1 MSNNDGVDT
10 VMIMELPIVLNKK
23 HAFVNV
29 GKRQMINFASNDYL
43 GLSDNE
49 ELKAHVKSTIDLY
62 GLGATGSRRLSGN
75 HQLYLETEDHMARW
89 VGKPA
94 GVMFNSGYQMNSAI
108 FSTLA
113 STSSLII
120 TDKLIHASIIDGV
133 QNSKAQLV
141 RFRHNDVQ
149 HLSQVLKKYA
159 HHKSDLYIVIDSI
172 YSMDGDMAPLQAIIE
187 LKKQYQAT
195 LIVDEA
201 HSIGLYGNG
210 GNGWVNHHNAL
221 DDVDIVLLAFGKSF
235 GLSGAMLV
243 SNQEIVQKIKAKC
256 RSYIYST
263 ALPLPIS
270 SGIKKASEII
280 SERNDLNKKLN
291 ENIGLFK
298 TLISTKSNTQIQP
311 IIIGDKDTAIHIET
325 GLIEKG
331 FFCRSVHH
339 PTVPKGESR
348 LRITITS
355 EHTTLQ
361 INALAEA
368 LNTALV
374 Q

>member
-1 MSNNDGVDT
+1 
-10 VMIMELPIVLNKK
+10 MELPIILNKK
-23 HAFVNV
+23 NALANV
-29 GKRQMINFASNDYL
+29 GNRQMVNFASNDYL

-49 ELKAHVKSTIDLY
+49 ELKAHVKSAIDLY

-120 TDKLIHASIIDGV
+120 TDKLIHASIIDGA
-133 QNSKAQLV
+133 QNSNAQLV
-141 RFRHNDVQ
+141 RFRHNDAQ

-159 HHKSDLYIVIDSI
+159 HHKTDVYIVIESI
-172 YSMDGDMAPLQAIIE
+172 YSMDGDMAPLQSIIE

-201 HSIGLYGNG
+201 HSIGLYGNA

-221 DDVDIVLLAFGKSF
+221 DDVDMVLLAFGKSF

-243 SNQEIVQKIKAKC
+243 SNQEIAQRMKAKC

-263 ALPLPIS
+263 ALPLPIA

-280 SERNDLNKKLN
+280 SERNDLNEKLN
-291 ENIGLFK
+291 KNIRFFK
-298 TLISTKSNTQIQP
+298 TLISTTSNTQIQP
-311 IIIGDKDTAIHIET
+311 IIIGDKDTAIQVERA
-325 GLIEKG
+325 LLDKG
-331 FFCRSVHH
+331 FFCRAVHH

-355 EHTTLQ
+355 AHTTTQ
-361 INALAEA
+361 IKALAEA
-368 LNTALV
+368 MNNAFV

>member
-1 MSNNDGVDT
+1 MMSMD
-10 VMIMELPIVLNKK
+10 LPLILHKK
-23 HAFVNV
+23 HSLATVGNQQMVN
-29 GKRQMINFASNDYL
+29 FTSNDYL
-43 GLSDNE
+43 GFSDNE
-49 ELKAHVKSTIDLY
+49 ELKAHVKHALDLY

-75 HQLYLETEDHMARW
+75 HQVYLETEAHIARW
-89 VGKPA
+89 IGKPA
-94 GVMFNSGYQMNSAI
+94 GVMFNSGYQMNGAI

-113 STSSLII
+113 SKSSLII

-133 QNSKAQLV
+133 QNSEAQLV
-141 RFRHNDVQ
+141 RFRHNDVH

-159 HHKSDLYIVIDSI
+159 HNKTDIYIVIESI
-172 YSMDGDMAPLQAIIE
+172 YSMDGDMSPLLAIIE

-210 GNGWVNHHNAL
+210 GNGWVNQHNGL
-221 DDVDIVLLAFGKSF
+221 DDVDVMLLAFGKSF

-243 SNQEIVQKIKAKC
+243 SNQEIVQRMKAKC

-263 ALPLPIS
+263 ALPLPIA

-280 SERNDLNKKLN
+280 SERNDLNQKLN
-291 ENIGLFK
+291 KNIRLFK
-298 TLISTKSNTQIQP
+298 TLISTTSNTQIQP
-311 IIIGDKDTAIHIET
+311 IIIGDKDTAIQVERK
-325 GLIEKG
+325 LLERG

-355 EHTTLQ
+355 AHTATQ
-361 INALAEA
+361 IKALAEA
-368 LNTALV
+368 INNAFV

>member
-1 MSNNDGVDT
+1 MD
-10 VMIMELPIVLNKK
+10 LPLILHKK
-23 HAFVNV
+23 HSLATVGNQQMVN
-29 GKRQMINFASNDYL
+29 FTSNDYL
-43 GLSDNE
+43 GFSDNE
-49 ELKAHVKSTIDLY
+49 ELKAHVKHALDLY

-75 HQLYLETEDHMARW
+75 HQVYLETEAHIARW
-89 VGKPA
+89 IGKPA
-94 GVMFNSGYQMNSAI
+94 GVMFNSGYQMNGAI

-113 STSSLII
+113 SKSSLII

-133 QNSKAQLV
+133 QNSEAQLV
-141 RFRHNDVQ
+141 RFRHNDVH

-159 HHKSDLYIVIDSI
+159 HNKTDIYIVIESI
-172 YSMDGDMAPLQAIIE
+172 YSMDGDMSPLLAIIE

-210 GNGWVNHHNAL
+210 GNGWVNQHSGL
-221 DDVDIVLLAFGKSF
+221 DDVDVMLLAFGKSF

-243 SNQEIVQKIKAKC
+243 SNQEIVQRMKAKC

-263 ALPLPIS
+263 ALPLPIA

-280 SERNDLNKKLN
+280 SERNDLNQKLN
-291 ENIGLFK
+291 KNIRLFK
-298 TLISTKSNTQIQP
+298 TLISTTSNTQIQP
-311 IIIGDKDTAIHIET
+311 IIIGDKDTAIQVERK
-325 GLIEKG
+325 LLERG

-355 EHTTLQ
+355 AHTATQ
-361 INALAEA
+361 IKALAEA
-368 LNTALV
+368 INNAFV